1 MKENE
6 IINPETMEPQTE
18 TMEPQT
24 EQKEQSPAE
33 QKAAAILR
41 ARLPHLVAVALNFE
55 KRTGAFFT
63 AALETVKDDEGNVKT
78 DESGKPIEKVR
89 RTVVEDSAIPAE
101 AAEEV
106 AAKRAAALIVG
117 AEAKREAAAKAIEDA
132 AAALAAAKDKA
143 AVLEGEIAAAEA
155 IVGAFELPE
164 KPARER
170 ASVAAIKEKAEKALS
185 EAQRLREMLLAM
197 GIDPDKTDE

>member
-6 IINPETMEPQTE
+6 IYTAAAVIDEATKEPQTE
-18 TMEPQT
+18 ASQGLT
-24 EQKEQSPAE
+24 PAQ

-41 ARLPHLVAVALNFE
+41 ARLPHLVAAALNFE

-89 RTVVEDSAIPAE
+89 RTVVEESAIPAE